1 LDILVF
7 VDGGKRENLE
17 KNLQGKVRTNSTFN
31 PHAALGWNQTL
42 ATLVGGE
49 CSHYCAIPA
58 PNTMVLFHTFY

>member
-31 PHAALGWNQTL
+31 PHDALGWNQTL

-49 CSHYCAIPA
+49 RSHYCAIPA